1 LLLPPIVHL
10 DANTCAGGGNHVFG
24 HAVPGRQQQG
34 RGQSLVD
41 ELAPVELVACK
52 PLPRAT
58 VAVAQAAHVAVGH
71 QDVDHFFPPF
81 DLIGVVRRSP
91 YQTTLALF
99 TSTVPNT
106 TGTGRPSSAVGASKS
121 LSSAACGWGVL

>member
-1 LLLPPIVHL
+1 
-10 DANTCAGGGNHVFG
+10 
-24 HAVPGRQQQG
+24 
-34 RGQSLVD
+34 
-41 ELAPVELVACK
+41 
-52 PLPRAT
+52 
-58 VAVAQAAHVAVGH
+58 AHVAVGH

-121 LSSAACGWGVL
+121 LSSAACGWGVLGCTAYCISTLTIRTAMAAHMGIPRQSGFSKSGCHQRGSWSE